1 MTRKTVRTV
10 RFTLAAVATAALCA
24 SCGFATASSQGA
36 ADAQPLASLPA
47 HSSST
52 LTPSGTA
59 TAPSDGASTPGS
71 GSGMSE
77 SPAPSTATTPGTKPV
92 PSGPKGSTP
101 VNDAAHGFSLI
112 LPPGYTKLAS
122 VNDLNKA
129 LAAAGTALKLT
140 QTQIDQF
147 RSAMQHN
154 LPLYSV
160 NVLTGASVNMV
171 VVPANGEP
179 AESLAGEIPAI
190 KNQLASVHATNIKIV
205 KATVAGHPGLRT
217 TSTLKTP
224 RLTVNE
230 VQLYTIAN
238 DKVYIVTVS
247 GSPIKAA
254 DLALITRSLQF
265 TAPTI

>member
-1 MTRKTVRTV
+1 M
-10 RFTLAAVATAALCA
+10 AALATAALCA
-24 SCGFATASSQGA
+24 GCGLATGTSQGA
-36 ADAQPLASLPA
+36 ADAKPLTSLPTHSA
-47 HSSST
+47 GTPTADGTAPGGSPSDASSS
-52 LTPSGTA
+52 P
-59 TAPSDGASTPGS
+59 GA

-77 SPAPSTATTPGTKPV
+77 SPTPSTATPATQPPV
-92 PSGPKGSTP
+92 NAPKGATQVSDT
-101 VNDAAHGFSLI
+101 AHGFSLT
-112 LPPGYTKLAS
+112 LPPGYTKLSS

-140 QTQIDQF
+140 PTQIDQF

-171 VVPANGEP
+171 VVPANGEQ
-179 AESLAGEIPAI
+179 ADGLAAEIPAI
-190 KNQLASVHATNIKIV
+190 KNQLASVHATNVKIV